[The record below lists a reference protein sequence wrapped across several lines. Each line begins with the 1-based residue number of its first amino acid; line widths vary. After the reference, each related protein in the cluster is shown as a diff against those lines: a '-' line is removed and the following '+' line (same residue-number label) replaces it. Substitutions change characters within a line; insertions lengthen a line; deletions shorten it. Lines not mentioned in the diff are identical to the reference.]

1 MITNTLVCINIKI
14 ILPSYYSSTNF
25 TQTCMSNF
33 SDISVLSKLLK
44 KSKVDSNTV
53 FEKKA
58 VPPKPIPA
66 TRSTTTNHKKS
77 SHHHQN
83 NPTFLKEIEG
93 IEDDIK
99 QLRSQVKMGSSTI
112 LAESDDTSTSM
123 LSDDFEPGGIQF
135 SRPGRHENHRFAPPV
150 DMAVYPSGRKIVT

>member
-1 MITNTLVCINIKI
+1 M
-14 ILPSYYSSTNF
+14 
-25 TQTCMSNF
+25 
-33 SDISVLSKLLK
+33 
-44 KSKVDSNTV
+44 
-53 FEKKA
+53 A
-58 VPPKPIPA
+58 PKPIPA
-66 TRSTTTNHKKS
+66 TRSATTNHKKS

>member
-1 MITNTLVCINIKI
+1 M
-14 ILPSYYSSTNF
+14 
-25 TQTCMSNF
+25 
-33 SDISVLSKLLK
+33 
-44 KSKVDSNTV
+44 
-53 FEKKA
+53 
-58 VPPKPIPA
+58 PPKPIPA

-150 DMAVYPSGRKIVT
+150 DMAVYPSGRKTVASVVHRIAIEQIENYFDIIYSGNRIFVIFFRYL

>member
-1 MITNTLVCINIKI
+1 M
-14 ILPSYYSSTNF
+14 
-25 TQTCMSNF
+25 
-33 SDISVLSKLLK
+33 
-44 KSKVDSNTV
+44 
-53 FEKKA
+53 
-58 VPPKPIPA
+58 PPKPIPA
-66 TRSTTTNHKKS
+66 TRSATTNHKKS

-135 SRPGRHENHRFAPPV
+135 SRHGRHENHRFAPPV
-150 DMAVYPSGRKIVT
+150 DMAVYPSGRKIVTYIGQVRLGSGSARPGNFRSSHV